1 MNQKVR
7 AAKRWIE
14 KRRDRDKNLMDFK
27 INTSNPEKSK
37 REFHLRNSRTITV
50 NGETLTRCFNLE
62 LSTSDKGLM
71 ATVDRFVTDELNRV
85 VLTECKSNL
94 KTESRTFLL
103 MSAQKEILDAA
114 EELILND
121 LG

>member
-1 MNQKVR
+1 
-7 AAKRWIE
+7 
-14 KRRDRDKNLMDFK
+14 
-27 INTSNPEKSK
+27 
-37 REFHLRNSRTITV
+37 
-50 NGETLTRCFNLE
+50 
-62 LSTSDKGLM
+62 LM

-103 MSAQKEILDAA
+103 MSAQKEILGAA
-114 EELILND
+114 EELILSN